1 MQSFSDRIIE
11 FNKKIDFEGTL
22 PPGFRVMN
30 PFRDDHVLSVS
41 STFYRKYYN
50 DHHKRHLIL
59 GINPGRFGGGLT
71 GVPFTDPKHL
81 IANCGMKYNGSLA
94 HEPSSVFVYDVINAF
109 GGEDRFYGE
118 FYIHSI
124 CPLGLTLQQPNGKEV
139 NCNYYDSKELQ
150 ASLFD
155 FIVENIKT
163 QISFNVYTDVCFCLG
178 NGKNEKFLRELNKQ
192 FAFFKEIISLE
203 HPRYIMQYK
212 SKQKEV
218 YIQKY
223 VDAFT
228 RIL

>member
-1 MQSFSDRIIE
+1 
-11 FNKKIDFEGTL
+11 
-22 PPGFRVMN
+22 MN
-30 PFRDDHVLSVS
+30 PFKDYEDVLSIS
-41 STFYRKYYN
+41 SSFYRKYYK
-50 DHHKRHLIL
+50 DHRRRHLIL

-81 IANCGMKYNGSLA
+81 VANCGLEYAGSSA
-94 HEPSSVFVYDVINAF
+94 HEPSSVFVYEVIKAF
-109 GGEDRFYGE
+109 GGEDEFYGK

-124 CPLGLTLQQPNGKEV
+124 CPLGLTLLQSNGKEV

-155 FIVENIKT
+155 FIVDNLRT
-163 QISFNVYTDVCFCLG
+163 QVSFDVYTDVCFCLG
-178 NGKNEKFLRELNKQ
+178 TGKNERFLKELNKQ
-192 FAFFKEIISLE
+192 FAFFEKIISLE

-212 SKQKEV
+212 SKQKEA

-228 RIL
+228 SVL